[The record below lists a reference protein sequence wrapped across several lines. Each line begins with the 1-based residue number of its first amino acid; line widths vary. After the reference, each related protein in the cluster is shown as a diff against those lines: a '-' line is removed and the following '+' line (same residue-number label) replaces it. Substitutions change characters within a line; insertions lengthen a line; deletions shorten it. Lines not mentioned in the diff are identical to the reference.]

1 MTTYTIKLE
10 VRLDDDGYLLKS
22 PWIYEAIQEQL
33 QDGEMILE
41 YDVTYKE
48 DGLDLAR
55 IDKRMANASGWIE

>member
-41 YDVTYKE
+41 YDVTSEENE
-48 DGLDLAR
+48 DEAEAQR
-55 IDKRMANASGWIE
+55 IDDASWRA